1 MGFKPCWVSTP
12 LLRMQKNISVL
23 ILLMAFL
30 SCGSDGA
37 IDPNEKKPFFD
48 LRAYM
53 TEEIERLEGR
63 PLTVEKSITLNGATE
78 TQKLTDLN
86 YANDLRVFR
95 EADINRNAWIDKYTS
110 QEDELSG
117 SHKVTTY
124 QATDSTLQTQQL
136 VVEEDQ
142 GVVTRI
148 SIRRK
153 TGTVLSEGLHHLEY
167 LPARGYS
174 VATKQDNRFGKD
186 VDALIEVSW

>member
-1 MGFKPCWVSTP
+1 
-12 LLRMQKNISVL
+12 MQKSISVL
-23 ILLMAFL
+23 FLLLVLF
-30 SCGSDGA
+30 SCGSDGGM
-37 IDPNEKKPFFD
+37 DPNLEKPFFD

-53 TEEIERLEGR
+53 TEEIERLEGY
-63 PLTVEKSITLNGATE
+63 PLTVEKSITLNGTTE

-95 EADINRNAWIDKYTS
+95 EADINRNAWIDKYTT
-110 QEDELSG
+110 EVDDLSG

-124 QATDSTLQTQQL
+124 QAQDSSLQTQRL

-142 GVVTRI
+142 GVVTRVG
-148 SIRRK
+148 IRRK
-153 TGTVLSEGLHHLEY
+153 TGTVLSDGEHWLEY

-174 VATKQDNRFGKD
+174 VKTKQANRFGND

>member
-1 MGFKPCWVSTP
+1 
-12 LLRMQKNISVL
+12 MQKNISLLALLLVL
-23 ILLMAFL
+23 L
-30 SCGSDGA
+30 SCGGDGGM
-37 IDPNEKKPFFD
+37 DPNQEKPFFD

-53 TEEIERLEGR
+53 TTEIERLEGR
-63 PLTVEKSITLNGATE
+63 PLTVEKSITLNGTTE

-110 QEDELSG
+110 DKEELSG

-124 QATDSTLQTQQL
+124 VALDSTLQTQRL
-136 VVEEDQ
+136 IIEEDQ

-148 SIRRK
+148 GIRRK
-153 TGTVLSEGLHHLEY
+153 TGTVLSDGIHHLQY

-174 VATKQDNRFGKD
+174 VKTMQTNRFGDD